1 MYLPRLGMILFF
13 KHKYIINSIYSSSI
27 LGGYYVK
34 LKAKSLRGV
43 PKATIWPTTPFPQS
57 G

>member
-27 LGGYYVK
+27 LGGYLCQIK
-34 LKAKSLRGV
+34 G
-43 PKATIWPTTPFPQS
+43 
-57 G
+57 